1 MITAQDIFEAA
12 RMQGKSAAVISVMN
26 GRKPDRNMWGE
37 ITKDFD
43 TAVETYSDVD
53 LLSIK
58 GVKGTFIDEYATAV
72 ADSVQ
77 FPRNTAMMHLMGCI
91 STACSHR
98 FSVKQYNNDLHVGL
112 YVIGAQPPAAGKSA
126 VNDFFQKQISI
137 AYEQLNDKHR
147 KEIGRINFRIAK
159 IKGEMKSEGPS
170 INANQMESLMR
181 DLELEE
187 ERLLRYPV
195 YRYNITDATP
205 EALGDV
211 ASRAGGNFTLV
222 SDEATVI
229 NTALGLSYGS
239 EGRVT
244 NNEAILKGWDGGLV
258 STARI
263 GRDTPQFFARGA
275 VSVLAQSETILSIL
289 KSGERGN
296 GLTERFMFI
305 NERPNIGNRIYVDD
319 SGNSLYQAVPSSLTV
334 AYSKMVHSMVLGD
347 PVSLTMKQTAQN
359 MIAMQKQIIEPKLK
373 DSGEFGGN
381 LLRGVMGKMD
391 KQVYKLASVLHI
403 AKEWGEKGSQKT
415 VIQDS
420 TVSAAIAL
428 FMALSETFISAAQA
442 EGYAGYEAEMKKVIE
457 RIVKDGAGGKVISY
471 SNLYKALRNVLPF
484 KGSTGFSDKLKDK
497 ILPEL
502 EKQNYIV
509 FTGKEI
515 HVNPGLF

>member
-1 MITAQDIFEAA
+1 
-12 RMQGKSAAVISVMN
+12 
-26 GRKPDRNMWGE
+26 MWGE

-43 TAVETYSDVD
+43 TAIETYSDVD
-53 LLSIK
+53 LLSIP
-58 GVKGTFIDEYATAV
+58 GIKGTFIESYSRSV

-77 FPRNTAMMHLMGCI
+77 FPRSTAMMHLMGCI

-98 FSVKQYNNDLHVGL
+98 FTVKQYNNDLHVGL

-126 VNDFFQKQISI
+126 VNDFFQRQISI
-137 AYEQLNDKHR
+137 AYEQLNNKHR
-147 KEIGRINFRIAK
+147 AEIGKINYRINK
-159 IKGEMKSEGPS
+159 IKAELKSEGAA
-170 INANQMESLMR
+170 INPNQLDSLMR
-181 DLELEE
+181 DMEAEE
-187 ERLLRYPV
+187 ERLLRYPIF
-195 YRYNITDATP
+195 RYNVTDATP

-229 NTALGLSYGS
+229 NTALGLSYGV
-239 EGRVT
+239 EGKVA
-244 NNEAILKGWDGGLV
+244 NNETILKGWDGGLV

-305 NERPNIGNRIYVDD
+305 NEKPNIGNRVYVDE

-347 PVSLTMKQTAQN
+347 PVSLTMKPSAQN

-373 DSGEFGGN
+373 DTGEFGGN

-403 AKEWGEKGSQKT
+403 AKEWGEAGNNKT
-415 VIQDS
+415 VIQDD
-420 TVSAAIAL
+420 TVAAAIAL
-428 FMALSETFISAAQA
+428 FMKLSETFISAAQS
-442 EGYAGYEAEMKKVIE
+442 EGYAGHEAEMKKVID
-457 RIVKDGAGGKVISY
+457 RIVKDGASGKPVQFNSIY
-471 SNLYKALRNVLPF
+471 RALRNVLPF
-484 KGSTGFSDKLKDK
+484 KGSNGFADKLKDR

-509 FTGKEI
+509 FYGKEI
-515 HVNPGLF
+515 HVNPELLK